1 MLTQQQRLYAEF
13 RKEGLGKR
21 AAAIAAGC
29 PDKTAAQA
37 GSRYEK
43 NADVQ
48 DHMRRLGFEPE
59 AEAALKKER
68 PATKTVL
75 EKPEAKKPNPKPH
88 RTAVEITAEK
98 IADRAI
104 SDEKDSFSCPL
115 AFMASVMNDCVEDPK
130 LRLDA
135 AKALASFTVA
145 KPGEKGKKEERQD
158 AAERVAG
165 SGRFVV
171 AKAPLKVVK

>member
-43 NADVQ
+43 NAGVQ
-48 DHMRRLGFEPE
+48 AHMRRLGFEPE
-59 AEAALKKER
+59 VEAAVKKE
-68 PATKTVL
+68 
-75 EKPEAKKPNPKPH
+75 KPVAKKPDPKPQ
-88 RTAVEITAEK
+88 RTAVEIAAEK
-98 IADRAI
+98 IADRSM

-115 AFMASVMNDCVEDPK
+115 AFMASVMNDCVEDPT

-145 KPGEKGKKEERQD
+145 KPGEKGKKEERQE
-158 AAERVAG
+158 AATQVSS
-165 SGRFVV
+165 SGRVS
-171 AKAPLKVVK
+171 ASAATLRSVK

>member
-13 RKEGLGKR
+13 RKDGLGKR

-48 DHMRRLGFEPE
+48 EHMRRIGFEPE
-59 AEAALKKER
+59 TARPEPKE
-68 PATKTVL
+68 
-75 EKPEAKKPNPKPH
+75 KKPAPAPK
-88 RTAVEITAEK
+88 RNAVELAAEK
-98 IADRAI
+98 IAERSKTVTHGDY
-104 SDEKDSFSCPL
+104 SCPL
-115 AFMASVMNDCVEDPK
+115 DYMASVMNDGVEDPK

-158 AAERVAG
+158 AAKQVAS
-165 SGRFVV
+165 SGRFS
-171 AKAPLKVVK
+171 AAAAPLRSVK

>member
-48 DHMRRLGFEPE
+48 DHMRRIGFEPE
-59 AEAALKKER
+59 AAAAFKKEI
-68 PATKTVL
+68 PARKTAQ
-75 EKPEAKKPNPKPH
+75 EKPVAKKHDPKPQ
-88 RTAVEITAEK
+88 RTAVEIAAEK

-115 AFMASVMNDCVEDPK
+115 EFMASVMNDCVEDPK

-145 KPGEKGKKEERQD
+145 KPGEKGKKEERQE
-158 AAERVAG
+158 AATKVSS
-165 SGRFVV
+165 SGRFSPSP
-171 AKAPLKVVK
+171 APLKVVK

>member
-48 DHMRRLGFEPE
+48 EHMRRIGFEPE
-59 AEAALKKER
+59 AEAAFKKER
-68 PATKTVL
+68 PASKAAQ
-75 EKPEAKKPNPKPH
+75 EKPVAKKPNPKPH
-88 RTAVEITAEK
+88 RTAVEIAAEK
-98 IADRAI
+98 IAERSKTVTH
-104 SDEKDSFSCPL
+104 SDYSCPL
-115 AFMASVMNDCVEDPK
+115 DYMASVMNDGVEDPK

-158 AAERVAG
+158 AAKQVAS
-165 SGRFVV
+165 SGRFSS
-171 AKAPLKVVK
+171 APAPLKAVK